1 MVLQLCGCFAD
12 NVEEKEFGQDL
23 ESKEEEDHEMEGIEK
38 EYQEMESKDE
48 VESQAQDCQDHVLD
62 LQPNLDP
69 DSFDE

>member
-1 MVLQLCGCFAD
+1 MGVLTD

-23 ESKEEEDHEMEGIEK
+23 ESKEEEEDQEMEGIEK
-38 EYQEMESKDE
+38 EYQERESKDE
-48 VESQAQDCQDHVLD
+48 VESQAQGSQEHVLD